1 MDVRRELD
9 KIGAEI
15 KDLSAYD
22 GQDYAYEGEDY
33 GYQDDDDAE
42 FAGRRKMGKPNS
54 PQRPVSNGPIAKRAL
69 NFKFSITNKG
79 NAAIQ
84 RRIAL
89 SPAMFDT
96 EAELTAAGYTVG
108 GILRDGQVVPGAT
121 VGTNDVVATALRAG
135 LPIAMLKNFRKN
147 NAVRLIG
154 MAIESDATDQFATDL
169 TVVTLSPFKKPEEN
183 YIDLG
188 DYYSPDQLATKK
200 IECDFINDGVD
211 FSFDDQN
218 LVLMDILPGRSLI
231 VTLRFGGVDNVA
243 GKFHQR
249 ALSDNSRTMERAI
262 ARGSKRK

>member
-1 MDVRRELD
+1 MDVRSELT
-9 KIGAEI
+9 KIGMEV
-15 KDLSAYD
+15 KNLSQYD
-22 GQDYAYEGEDY
+22 GQDYGYDGEDY
-33 GYQDDDDAE
+33 GFDGDAG
-42 FAGRRKMGKPNS
+42 FSGAKGVAAK
-54 PQRPVSNGPIAKRAL
+54 RPGGSGALAQRAL

-79 NAAIQ
+79 TTPLQ
-84 RRIAL
+84 RRIAI

-96 EAELTAAGYTVG
+96 EAELTAAGYAVA

-121 VGTNDVVATALRAG
+121 VGTNDVVATALRTG
-135 LPIAMLKNFRKN
+135 LPIAMLKNFRKSN
-147 NAVRLIG
+147 PVRLIG

-218 LVLMDILPGRSLI
+218 LILMDILPGRQLI
-231 VTLRFGGVDNVA
+231 VTLRFGGVDNAA
-243 GKFHQR
+243 GKFDNR
-249 ALSDNSRTMERAI
+249 ARTNGDSRVMERGI